1 MWRLCNVRTAI
12 LTVSL
17 ALCLATG
24 CSAKKKVTASTPG
37 PIRSEI
43 PPPTA
48 ETVEHCVV
56 VKQEN
61 ENTVTCSC
69 QAVTT
74 RIDAK
79 TGHTTLVCKATQE
92 QSR

>member
-1 MWRLCNVRTAI
+1 MCRRCNFRAAVFVI
-12 LTVSL
+12 SL

-24 CSAKKKVTASTPG
+24 CSAKKKASAQTPA

-56 VKQEN
+56 IKQEN

-69 QAVTT
+69 QTVTT

-92 QSR
+92 QK

>member
-1 MWRLCNVRTAI
+1 MLCVG
-12 LTVSL
+12 
-17 ALCLATG
+17 TG
-24 CSAKKKVTASTPG
+24 CSAKKRAAAPTPA
-37 PIRSEI
+37 PIRSEV

-56 VKQEN
+56 LKQEN

-92 QSR
+92 QSK